1 MIIYKKLTEGN
12 KMKGKKILSL
22 LLAMFLIAVFLP
34 VTAKAEDDSSQ
45 QKALHLVQDGVA
57 SNIQG
62 AQASSVYFGGHL
74 KQGVFVPHKW
84 RVLSNA
90 EGKLF
95 LFSENDDFWRLG
107 LKYDNNGGAVTCKT
121 C

>member
-1 MIIYKKLTEGN
+1 MTEGN

-45 QKALHLVQDGVA
+45 QKALHLVQDGAA

-62 AQASSVYFGGHL
+62 AQASSVFFG
-74 KQGVFVPHKW
+74 
-84 RVLSNA
+84 
-90 EGKLF
+90 
-95 LFSENDDFWRLG
+95 ENL
-107 LKYDNNGGAVTCKT
+107 YTSINVTN
-121 C
+121 